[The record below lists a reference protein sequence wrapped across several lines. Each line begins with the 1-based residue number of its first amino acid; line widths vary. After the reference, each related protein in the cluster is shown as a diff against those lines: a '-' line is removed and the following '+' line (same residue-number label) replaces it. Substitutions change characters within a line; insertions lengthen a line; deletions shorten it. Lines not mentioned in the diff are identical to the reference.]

1 MSRRLGRDGGFR
13 VTAMGPCRRAP
24 SVHVSAPRSVDAGYK
39 CVHMTDEMRRDVPGG
54 VGDDGAARESPD
66 GERRRRVADGPEGD
80 GDASGVAVAA
90 SGHDRGD
97 AWGGASRGGE
107 ERPRGAAHRE
117 GDVSG
122 EQHGTRSDAGGD
134 GWARYP
140 KNPRCDCRHAL
151 RRQTF
156 CQPANNGKKTYVTG
170 TGYGRSAPQS
180 KRREPTRAGSSVPGR
195 ARVVQRPHGPIRLR
209 VRPFPSSG

>member
-1 MSRRLGRDGGFR
+1 
-13 VTAMGPCRRAP
+13 
-24 SVHVSAPRSVDAGYK
+24 
-39 CVHMTDEMRRDVPGG
+39 MRRDVPGG
-54 VGDDGAARESPD
+54 VGDDGASRESPD

-122 EQHGTRSDAGGD
+122 EQHGTRSDGVGD

-140 KNPRCDCRHAL
+140 NPRCTRLPTHATRHTFAKM
-151 RRQTF
+151 QTM
-156 CQPANNGKKTYVTG
+156 G
-170 TGYGRSAPQS
+170 
-180 KRREPTRAGSSVPGR
+180 KRRLRARIRPACAPKHATRADARGFERPGACSCSSTTAR
-195 ARVVQRPHGPIRLR
+195 ADPATRSTLPVVGIGAWSSSFEVHFLQHLR
-209 VRPFPSSG
+209 G

>member
-1 MSRRLGRDGGFR
+1 
-13 VTAMGPCRRAP
+13 
-24 SVHVSAPRSVDAGYK
+24 
-39 CVHMTDEMRRDVPGG
+39 MRRDVPGG

-122 EQHGTRSDAGGD
+122 EQHGTRLVMRRATGGHD
-134 GWARYP
+134 I
-140 KNPRCDCRHAL
+140 
-151 RRQTF
+151 Q
-156 CQPANNGKKTYVTG
+156 KT
-170 TGYGRSAPQS
+170 RAAM
-180 KRREPTRAGSSVPGR
+180 PTRAAAPNILPTCKQWEKNVCYGNRIRPECAPKHATRADARGFERPGACSCSSTTAR
-195 ARVVQRPHGPIRLR
+195 AHPATRSTFPVVGIGAW
-209 VRPFPSSG
+209 SSSSSSSIFGNISAVETRRAWEKTANT

>member
-140 KNPRCDCRHAL
+140 KNPRCNCRHAL
-151 RRQTF
+151 PRQTF
-156 CQPANNGKKTYVTG
+156 CQNLQTMGKK
-170 TGYGRSAPQS
+170 RML
-180 KRREPTRAGSSVPGR
+180 REPDTAGVRPKASDASRR
-195 ARVVQRPHGPIRLR
+195 ARVRASRGVL
-209 VRPFPSSG
+209 V